1 MDRVDLLV
9 IYNEWLPAFDKITKL
24 LRSSPSHE
32 FRLNDFAILG
42 QIYKMCALDSQFDP
56 YGDNQEK
63 AKDESSKSE
72 IKKEPE
78 Q

>member
-9 IYNEWLPAFDKITKL
+9 IYNEWLPAFKKITTL

-32 FRLNDFAILG
+32 SRLNDFSILG
-42 QIYKMCALDSQFDP
+42 QIYKMCAMDALFDP

-63 AKDESSKSE
+63 AKDETR
-72 IKKEPE
+72 
-78 Q
+78 